1 MLNIQK
7 VEHIAR
13 ILGTSPSWLMS
24 VADAADSY
32 YENLVLFDPARP
44 DKTRE
49 VVNVKGELRRLQS
62 LLYKNLLKPHHKP
75 SIFGHGGIQGRHI
88 KSNVEAHRNSTFVFT
103 TDVENF
109 YPSIGH
115 HRVYRLFSGLL
126 RCSPDVARICTRLC
140 TYRWCLS
147 LGLIT
152 SPILADCLMK
162 QVDTRLGAMSE
173 KHGLIYTRFVDD
185 ISLSARFPV
194 ESGSFMKI
202 VTEILNEHGFRVNPL
217 KHGGEHNQGRL
228 SDKNYITKLQIK
240 RGRIDVSTELLA
252 ALESQIVNA
261 SKLANGGDWEGVY
274 YTPGQ
279 VFGRI
284 QYVGWINPGR
294 LPGLLRRYNGVNW
307 KKTELEALSRGLVAS
322 GKRLVRQND
331 SA

>member
-13 ILGTSPSWLMS
+13 ILGTSPSRLMA

-32 YENLVLFDPARP
+32 YENLVLLDPARP
-44 DKTRE
+44 DKARE
-49 VVNVKGELRRLQS
+49 VVNVKGDMRRLQS
-62 LLYKNLLKPHHKP
+62 LLYKNLLKPNHKP
-75 SIFGHGGIQGRHI
+75 SIFSHGGIQARQI
-88 KSNVEAHRNSTFVFT
+88 KSNAEAHQNSTFVFT
-103 TDVENF
+103 TDVKNF
-109 YPSIGH
+109 YPSISH
-115 HRVYRLFSGLL
+115 QRVYRLFNGVF

-185 ISLSARFPV
+185 ITLSARFPV
-194 ESGSFMKI
+194 ESGSFTKI

-228 SDKNYITKLQIK
+228 SDKNYITKLRIK
-240 RGRIDVSTELLA
+240 RGRIDVSTEFLA

-261 SKLANGGDWEGVY
+261 SNLANGCDWHGIY
-274 YTPGQ
+274 YTAGQ

-294 LPGLLRRYNGVNW
+294 LPGLLRKYNGVDW
-307 KKTELEALSRGLVAS
+307 KKAELEAQSRGLVTS
-322 GKRLVRQND
+322 GKRLVRQHGN
-331 SA
+331 A